1 MLEPLFFKQPEISIQ
16 ASFFIL
22 AILFIRTCFKR
33 MPKRYMCMLWGLV
46 ALRLI
51 CPVQITSS
59 FSLVPDLSQVQMSI
73 ESPNNVIVNHES
85 FTTTDIVKPGHNPG
99 TLTDNPI
106 ILDNISSNQGIFT
119 ETIITSTEN
128 TASTLFPVPS
138 EKETLKTD
146 TINIPHLLSMI
157 WCMGMVFFL
166 GYGIISYLRTK
177 HLLREAVHD
186 TDNIWYCENIPS
198 PFVMGYVKPRIY
210 IPFSVTETELPYII
224 EHEKSHIAHF
234 DHLGKLLGYMLLCK
248 YWFNPFIW
256 VAYIFYC
263 KDLELACDER
273 VILKL
278 GNAQRKPY
286 SQALLT
292 CSVANKALLRSP
304 LAFSE
309 VAIKERILNILTYKK
324 LGFWGIVL
332 AGLACTIAVAC
343 FLTSPKTSEN
353 KQNLHKIK
361 TFVSQLTPEE
371 LDAVTQKY
379 SRTHAEYND
388 ADPYSLDGLY
398 LLDKLEDE
406 AVSLYGFSNYTAMI
420 LKDGDSIY
428 PVCISWLD
436 PVSVTPRIFK
446 GDYDK
451 DGAAEYAL
459 YTLGNYGTGME
470 VYHLTILEVIDKELV
485 AYELEQTLIDEHL
498 NTITYEYLPDDQG
511 LSIRTIST
519 HTLLDV
525 SRLEALYDTPLEH
538 LLWGNYITFEE
549 RDGTWW
555 MNAHAGV
562 APHTTAVVDYEYG
575 IIFSAP
581 VIYTEDHSFKLD
593 YFKIKAVNNLKEEDF
608 LAVYADQ
615 LEKFPGKCS
624 LDENGNLITTV
635 SVTDYECA
643 VTTSSITGET
653 VYHWYGRKNYAP
665 TPKTYPLEI
674 KNGKVQEVPAR
685 IVTEKELLEYPYGK
699 ELIQTTYRAYPYGIK
714 QYILRENG
722 TVNVNIGYEDETFL
736 NLQCMTYEI
745 SKDKKTVSL
754 LGYGSG
760 YYLLQVN
767 KVSSLKAFREAFT
780 GNGHMLPSDTT
791 QLPWEWLIAL
801 NGETY
806 YKPMLNASD
815 VPVILH
821 DYDFE
826 QLPQHNLTAWYN
838 DFYASEK
845 RINNTYYTEF
855 RYQDETDEIL
865 LLTDNH
871 REIFSISLNGLELP
885 LPEHRRF
892 LYYGNGGSYE
902 VPYYVDVTEDGIKE
916 LILCAGYRNYGDS
929 YVYNI
934 ASMEQLHFDTNI
946 EEITSKISVTFEKAD
961 TENNYLYYS
970 IHYEDQAVD
979 GKLYC
984 NFSQEEIATLI
995 NGKDV
1000 LSWASDYF
1008 TYTPSKD
1015 TTSIYYDETKKCF
1028 VSNIWLFVSNTY
1040 ENVFGNI
1047 YVDYIWDSKTNTF
1060 IPDLNSVSCIFF

>member
-1 MLEPLFFKQPEISIQ
+1 MLEPLFFKQLEISIQ
-16 ASFFIL
+16 ASFFIM

-33 MPKRYMCMLWGLV
+33 MPKRYMCVLWGLV

-73 ESPNNVIVNHES
+73 GSPNNVIANQES
-85 FTTTDIVKPGHNPG
+85 FTAGDMVKPEPNPQA
-99 TLTDNPI
+99 LTDRPVTPDKI
-106 ILDNISSNQGIFT
+106 PSSQVIFT
-119 ETIITSTEN
+119 EPTNPLTNDTVTTLVPTE
-128 TASTLFPVPS
+128 AD
-138 EKETLKTD
+138 EETLKT
-146 TINIPHLLSMI
+146 TPLNISRLLAII

-166 GYGIISYLRTK
+166 GYGVISYLRTK

-186 TDNIWYCENIPS
+186 TDNIWYCESIPS
-198 PFVMGYVKPRIY
+198 PFVIGYVKPRIY

-224 EHEKSHIAHF
+224 EHEKAHITHF
-234 DHLGKLLGYMLLCK
+234 DHLSKLLGYMLLCK

-256 VAYIFYC
+256 VAYLFYC

-278 GNAQRKPY
+278 GNAERKPY

-292 CSVANKALLRSP
+292 CSVSNKALLRSP

-309 VAIKERILNILTYKK
+309 VAIKERILSILSNKK
-324 LGFWGIVL
+324 LGFWGIIL
-332 AGLACTIAVAC
+332 AGLACIIAVVC
-343 FLTSPKTSEN
+343 FLTSPETNDN
-353 KQNLHKIK
+353 KQNLHKIN
-361 TFVSQLTPEE
+361 TFVSHLTPEE
-371 LDAVTQKY
+371 LDTVTREY
-379 SRTHAEYND
+379 NHTYAEYND

-398 LLDKLEDE
+398 LLDNLEDE
-406 AVSLYGFSNYTAMI
+406 GVSLYGFSNYTAML

-428 PVCISWLD
+428 PVYISWPA

-451 DGAAEYAL
+451 DGVAEYAL
-459 YTLGNYGTGME
+459 YTLGSHGTNTE
-470 VYHLTILEVIDKELV
+470 IYHLTILEVNDKELV
-485 AYELEQTLIDEHL
+485 GYTLEQTLIDEHL

-511 LSIRTIST
+511 LSIRTVST

-525 SRLEALYDTPLEH
+525 SRLEALYDTTMEH
-538 LLWGNYITFEE
+538 LLWGNYISFEE

-555 MNAHAGV
+555 MNARAGV
-562 APHTTAVVDYEYG
+562 APHSTAVVDYEYG

-581 VIYTEDHSFKLD
+581 VIYSKDHTFKLD
-593 YFKIKAVNNLKEEDF
+593 CFQIKAVNNLKEEDL
-608 LAVYADQ
+608 LAIYAGH
-615 LEKFPGKCS
+615 LETFPGKCS
-624 LDENGNLITTV
+624 FDENGNLITTV
-635 SVTDYECA
+635 NVTDYECA

-653 VYHWYGRKNYAP
+653 VYHWYEKPNHTP

-674 KNGKVQEVPAR
+674 KNGKIQEVPAR

-699 ELIQTTYRAYPYGIK
+699 ELIETTYRAYPYGIK

-722 TVNVNIGYEDETFL
+722 TIHVNIGYEDETFL
-736 NLQCMTYEI
+736 NLQCMTYKI

-754 LGYGSG
+754 LGCGSG

-767 KVSSLKAFREAFT
+767 KVSGLKAFRDAFT
-780 GNGHMLPSDTT
+780 GDGHILPNDTT

-801 NGETY
+801 NEETY
-806 YKPMLNASD
+806 YKPMLHTSD

-826 QLPQHNLTAWYN
+826 QLAQYNLASSYN
-838 DFYASEK
+838 DFYAAEK
-845 RINNTYYTEF
+845 RINHTYYTEF
-855 RYQDETDEIL
+855 RYQDETDEII
-865 LLTDNH
+865 LLTDNN
-871 REIFSISLNGLELP
+871 REIFSISLNGSDLP
-885 LPEHRRF
+885 LPEHSRF
-892 LYYGNGGSYE
+892 LYYGNGGAYE
-902 VPYYVDVTEDGIKE
+902 VPHYADVTEDGIKE
-916 LILCAGYRNYGDS
+916 LILCAGYRNYEDS

-934 ASMEQLHFDTNI
+934 ASMEQLLFDTNI
-946 EEITSKISVTFEKAD
+946 TEITSNISVTFEKAD
-961 TENNYLYYS
+961 TKNNYLYYS
-970 IHYEDQAVD
+970 IHYKDQSTD

-984 NFSQEEIATLI
+984 NFNQEEIAALI
-995 NGKDV
+995 NGKDI

-1008 TYTPSKD
+1008 TYTPTKD
-1015 TTSIYYDETKKCF
+1015 TTSIYYDAEKECF
-1028 VSNIWLFVSNTY
+1028 VSNIWLFVSNTF
-1040 ENVFGNI
+1040 EQIFGNI

-1060 IPDLNSVSCIFF
+1060 VPDLNSVSFLE